1 MNDEF
6 RFAAYDSD
14 TRRWIAQFQ
23 EKPDAT
29 LVIPILRGIIKHY
42 LPKDSPHTA
51 DSLLDESVSALGLD
65 SLTLMEI
72 TLDVQDAFGASFSDE
87 DLRHM
92 TSFSEIAGL
101 IDERVRAL
109 SGGNT

>member
-1 MNDEF
+1 MHDEF
-6 RFAAYDSD
+6 RFAAYDPNTQRS
-14 TRRWIAQFQ
+14 IAQFQ
-23 EKPDAT
+23 EKPDPA
-29 LVIPILRGIIKHY
+29 LVVPILQGIINHF
-42 LPKDSPHTA
+42 LPKNSPRNLE
-51 DSLLDESVSALGLD
+51 SLLEESVSALGLD

-101 IDERVRAL
+101 I
-109 SGGNT
+109 

>member
-1 MNDEF
+1 MSDPF
-6 RFAAYDSD
+6 RFAAYDANTQHS
-14 TRRWIAQFQ
+14 IAQFQ
-23 EKPDAT
+23 EKPEAA
-29 LVIPILRGIIKHY
+29 LVVPILRGIISHY
-42 LPKDSPHTA
+42 LPKDSPR
-51 DSLLDESVSALGLD
+51 DVESLLEESVSALGLD

-101 IDERVRAL
+101 IDRRVREL
-109 SGGNT
+109 SEGQR